1 MSSRLEVSLAGL
13 RLKNP
18 VMSASGTFGF
28 ADCFNDFFDPS
39 SMGAVV
45 VKAVTPEARKGNPP
59 QRIAETA
66 SGMLNAIGLENPGLK
81 EYLGVHAPR
90 LMRMGTNVIVNV
102 AGYTVE
108 DYVLV
113 ARAVEEAGAAHALEL
128 NISCP
133 NVKEGG
139 YAFGSDVAS
148 AAGLTAAVRGAVKLP
163 LIVKLSPN
171 VTDICS
177 IAKACEG
184 EGADALSMINTLL
197 GMAID
202 IRTGRPVLAN
212 ITGGLSGPAVKPVAL
227 RMVWQ
232 VSQKVSIPVV
242 GMGGITSWQ
251 DALEFI
257 MAGATAVAIGTGQ
270 LMDPLC
276 IPKVIEGLNEYCGA
290 AGLGNITEAVGSA
303 HPGRNG
309 VR

>member
-1 MSSRLEVSLAGL
+1 MSSRLEVSLAGIK
-13 RLKNP
+13 LKNP

-66 SGMLNAIGLENPGLK
+66 SGMLNAIGLENPGL
-81 EYLGVHAPR
+81 EAYLRLHAPR
-90 LMRMGTNVIVNV
+90 LMSMGTNVIVNV
-102 AGYTVE
+102 AGYTIE
-108 DYVLV
+108 DYVSV
-113 ARAVEEAGAAHALEL
+113 ATAVEDARAAHALEL

-139 YAFGSDVAS
+139 YAFGSDAAS
-148 AAGLTAAVRGAVKLP
+148 AARLTAEVRRAVKLP

-171 VTDICS
+171 VTDIS
-177 IAKACEG
+177 TIAKACED
-184 EGADALSMINTLL
+184 EGADALSLINTLL

-202 IRTGRPVLAN
+202 IRTGKPVLAN
-212 ITGGLSGPAVKPVAL
+212 TTGGLSGPAVKPVAL

-232 VSQKVSIPVV
+232 VTQRVSIPVV
-242 GMGGITSWQ
+242 GMGGIASWQ
-251 DALEFI
+251 DALEFL

-270 LMDPLC
+270 LMDPMC
-276 IPKVIEGLNEYCGA
+276 IPKAIEGLHEYCEA
-290 AGLGNITEAVGSA
+290 AGLGNISEAVGSA